1 MRQPE
6 NILIAPLNWGL
17 GHATRCIP
25 VIKDLLQQGHRI
37 IIASDGMALKLLK
50 REFPGLEFETLPA
63 YNISYAKNPFF
74 NRLYLLKQI
83 PHILKTIR
91 KEKKKTAELVKK
103 YDLDLIISD
112 NRFGVYS
119 KEVKSVYITHQLKVL
134 SGWTTPLTTFIHY
147 NIHRKYDEI
156 WVPDVAGEPNLS
168 GELGHYTKIHRNKI
182 KYLGI
187 LSRMNPQKSEKKYD
201 LLAILSGPEP
211 QRSQLEKILLEKFKH
226 LNLKTAL
233 VRGIVETNKIVEK
246 QQQTTVFNFA
256 TGKELE
262 QLINQSEAVICRSG
276 YTSVMDMASMQK
288 KVLMIPTPGQDEQI
302 YLAKHLAEKF
312 GVTVQR
318 QDNIN
323 LSDNILDNLK
333 CIDII

>member
-1 MRQPE
+1 MRQTK
-6 NILIAPLNWGL
+6 NILVAPLNWGL

-25 VIKDLLQQGHRI
+25 IIKDLQQQGHRL
-37 IIASDGMALKLLK
+37 IIASDGLALELLK
-50 REFPGLEFETLPA
+50 REFPNLEFEPLPS
-63 YNISYAKNPFF
+63 YNITYAKNAFF
-74 NRLYLLKQI
+74 NRWHLLKQM
-83 PHILKTIR
+83 PHILKTIK
-91 KEKKKTAELVKK
+91 KEKKKTAELIKK
-103 YDLDLIISD
+103 HHLDLIISD

-119 KEVKSVYITHQLKVL
+119 SDVKSVYITHQLKVL
-134 SGWTTPLTTFIHY
+134 SGWTTPITTFIHY
-147 NIHRKYDEI
+147 IIYKKYDKI
-156 WVPDVAGEPNLS
+156 WVPDVADEPNLS
-168 GELGHYTKIHRNKI
+168 GKLGHNTKIPGNKI

-187 LSRMNPQKSEKKYD
+187 LSRMQPQKMEKKYD

-211 QRSQLEKILLEKFKH
+211 QRTQLEKILLQKFKQ
-226 LNLKTAL
+226 LNIKTAL
-233 VRGIVETNKIVEK
+233 IRGVINNDKDVEN
-246 QQQTTVFNFA
+246 QHLTTIYNYVTA
-256 TGKELE
+256 KDME
-262 QLINQSEAVICRSG
+262 QLINRSDAVICRSG